1 MVLAVAHPWASSSSY
16 LSSRFS
22 PILAAT
28 FMPLAVFSFSAAFPR
43 AIDWRERRGR
53 AACLGRRGG
62 RGRRVAAPRGGDGTL
77 PLHMRAIGR
86 KGDVSEGSGE
96 NGSGVGQR
104 VAEARIVAVRAG
116 VSGCAVGAQWWS

>member
-1 MVLAVAHPWASSSSY
+1 MVNSSCS
-16 LSSRFS
+16 
-22 PILAAT
+22 
-28 FMPLAVFSFSAAFPR
+28 
-43 AIDWRERRGR
+43 GR
-53 AACLGRRGG
+53 ASAVRSLLLMRARICRPSRSSITCG
-62 RGRRVAAPRGGDGTL
+62 A
-77 PLHMRAIGR
+77 HMRAIGR